1 MEETYR
7 DQNGLTEEEFL
18 AQYNPKEYPHPYL
31 TADILIFRGKELL
44 LIKRRNHPCIN
55 MWAIPGGFVEEGESA
70 DSAAARELEEETG
83 VFGLELSQLGLYS
96 EPGRDP
102 RAWVVSEAY
111 TAFCPD
117 DQKVQAGDDA
127 KEAAWFHLENLG
139 DEIRLTKDDII
150 LAIRVENGAFAGSK
164 GLAFDHGKMI
174 LDAVK
179 KFNL

>member
-1 MEETYR
+1 MEEKYR

-18 AQYNPKEYPHPYL
+18 ASYDPKNYPHPYL
-31 TADILIFRGKELL
+31 TADILVFHGKELL
-44 LIKRRNHPCIN
+44 LIKRGNHPCIYT
-55 MWAIPGGFVEEGESA
+55 WAIPGGFVEEGESA
-70 DSAAARELEEETG
+70 DTAAARELQEETG
-83 VFGLELSQLGLYS
+83 VEGLELTQLGLYS

-117 DQKVQAGDDA
+117 EITVQAGDDA
-127 KEAAWFHLENLG
+127 KEAKWFHLENLG
-139 DEIRLTKDDII
+139 DEIRLTSEDII
-150 LAIRVENGAFAGSK
+150 LAIRVENGKFAGSK

-179 KFNL
+179 KFDL